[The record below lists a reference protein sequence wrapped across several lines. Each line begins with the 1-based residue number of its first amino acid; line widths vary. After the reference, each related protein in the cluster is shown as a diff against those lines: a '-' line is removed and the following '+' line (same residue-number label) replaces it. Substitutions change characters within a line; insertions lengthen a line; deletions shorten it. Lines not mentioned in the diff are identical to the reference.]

1 MVVVLVAEKW
11 WVLSEKLQL
20 APDMMTRDS
29 GQKDDSCYILLFSSL
44 FSHIPENIW
53 MGDPKVQVSFSWN
66 GDTFVQIRSKIFWT
80 SVGKSGCREKRRK
93 TLSTRVV
100 VVAEEVRRQN
110 S

>member
-1 MVVVLVAEKW
+1 MARVA
-11 WVLSEKLQL
+11 EKLQL
-20 APDMMTRDS
+20 APDIMTADR
-29 GQKDDSCYILLFSSL
+29 GQKDVFLLYLAILFTILTHSRKD
-44 FSHIPENIW
+44 
-53 MGDPKVQVSFSWN
+53 MVGDPTIHASSSWN